1 MPRKPRFFLPGVPAH
16 VVQRGNNRQP
26 IFFADADYRAYR
38 GWLAEAAG
46 RYGCAVHAYVLMTN
60 HVHLLVTPETRASI
74 SRMMQYVGRRY
85 VPYVNRAYG
94 RSGTLWEGRFKG
106 APIDGEAYLLA
117 CSRCIEL
124 NPVRAGMVA
133 RPADY
138 RWWSYRANALGEAD
152 PLLSP
157 HPVLLA
163 LSDEPAARCGA
174 YRALFRGQVD
184 CRQLDEIRSALQTG
198 TPLGDARFR
207 ARIERLLDVKVGHD
221 RRGRPRTRPA
231 AESRIKGL

>member
-1 MPRKPRFFLPGVPAH
+1 M
-16 VVQRGNNRQP
+16 VQRGNNRQP

-46 RYGCAVHAYVLMTN
+46 RYGCALHAYVLMTN
-60 HVHLLVTPETRASI
+60 HVHLLVTPENRASVG
-74 SRMMQYVGRRY
+74 RMMQHVGRRY
-85 VPYVNRAYG
+85 VPYVNRAHG

-117 CSRCIEL
+117 CSRYIEL

-138 RWWSYRANALGEAD
+138 RWSSYRANALGEAD

-157 HPVLLA
+157 HPVYLA
-163 LSDEPAARCGA
+163 LAGEPAARRRA
-174 YRALFRGQVD
+174 YRALFRGQAD
-184 CRQLDEIRSALQTG
+184 GRQLDGIRSALQTG
-198 TPLGDARFR
+198 TPHGDARFR
-207 ARIERLLDVKVGHD
+207 ARIERRLDAKVGHD
-221 RRGRPRTRPA
+221 RRGRPRTQPA
-231 AESRIKGL
+231 ADSRPEALGKGY